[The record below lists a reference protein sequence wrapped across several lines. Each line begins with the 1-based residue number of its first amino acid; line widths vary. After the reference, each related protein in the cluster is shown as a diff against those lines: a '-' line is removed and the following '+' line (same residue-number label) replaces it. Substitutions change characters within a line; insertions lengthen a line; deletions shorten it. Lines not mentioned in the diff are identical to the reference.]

1 MTNTY
6 TRLGSANMYDR
17 TVNNL
22 AERQAKLANLMESA
36 TAGKRVL
43 RASDDPVAAAQAE
56 RARTRMDRT
65 DADKRALDAQVGI
78 IKDGES
84 TLGAANNALQE
95 FRSLVVNAGNGAYTQ
110 TERDALVAQM
120 SSLRDQIAGHANR
133 TDSNGLPLFRGLGS
147 AEQPLQ
153 GGSFLGQSGQTSSG
167 NNGIPNT
174 LDGTA
179 AFMNVPTG
187 NGVLAVNQGA
197 ANKGKAWT
205 DIGQINDP
213 TAAAAAASANP
224 PIAITFSVAT
234 DGTTSYSIAGGPAVP
249 YKSGETITVAGMG
262 LKITGTPA
270 DGDSFTI
277 DASERSDLFSV
288 LDQAINVVRSAGNS
302 DGTTASG
309 ALAHGLAKALAEID
323 TGMNRMQAVR
333 GFAGDL
339 LNRADTLTDQLSAR
353 SLQLE
358 ADRSAAEDVDMITA
372 LSDLKTLQTGY
383 SAALQSYAQIQ
394 KLSLFDYIR

>member
-1 MTNTY
+1 MSIP
-6 TRLGSANMYDR
+6 RLGTANMYDR

-22 AERQAKLANLMESA
+22 SERQAKMVQLMEA
-36 TAGKRVL
+36 TTSGLRVV

-65 DADKRALDAQVGI
+65 DADKRALDAQVSI
-78 IKDGES
+78 ITQGEAA
-84 TLGAANNALQE
+84 LGSANTALQE
-95 FRSLVVNAGNGAYTQ
+95 FRSLVLNAGNGTYTQ

-120 SSLRDQIAGHANR
+120 TSLRDQIANYANR
-133 TDSNGLPLFRGLGS
+133 TDSNGLALFRGLGS

-167 NNGIPNT
+167 ANGIANT
-174 LDGTA
+174 LDGVA

-197 ANKGKAWT
+197 TNTGKAWT

-213 TAAAAAASANP
+213 AAAAAAATTVP
-224 PIAITFSVAT
+224 PISIAFSVAA
-234 DGTTSYSIAGGPAVP
+234 DGTTTYSIAGGAAVP
-249 YKSGETITVAGMG
+249 YKSGETISVAGMG
-262 LKITGTPA
+262 LTITGAPA

-277 DASERSDLFSV
+277 GASERSDLFSV
-288 LDQAINVVRSAGNS
+288 LDEAINVVRTGVNPNGS
-302 DGTTASG
+302 TASG
-309 ALAHGLAKALAEID
+309 SLSHGIAKALAEID
-323 TGMNRMQAVR
+323 AGMNRMQTVR
-333 GFAGDL
+333 SFAGDL
-339 LNRADTLTDQLSAR
+339 LNRAETLTNQFSAK
-353 SLQLE
+353 SLLLE

-372 LSDLKTLQTGY
+372 LSELKTLQTNH

-394 KLSLFDYIR
+394 KLSLFDYIG

>member
-1 MTNTY
+1 MSNTL
-6 TRLGSANMYDR
+6 TRLGTANMYDR
-17 TVNNL
+17 TVSNL
-22 AERQAKLANLMESA
+22 SERQAKLASMMESA
-36 TAGKRVL
+36 SAGKRVV
-43 RASDDPVAAAQAE
+43 RASDDPVSAAQAE

-65 DADKRALDAQVGI
+65 VADQRALDAQVSI

-84 TLGAANNALQE
+84 TLGAANGALQE
-95 FRSLVVNAGNGAYTQ
+95 FRALVVNAGNATYSQ

-120 SSLRDQIAGHANR
+120 TSLRDQIGDHANR
-133 TDSNGLPLFRGLGS
+133 TDSNGLALFRGLGS

-153 GGSFLGQSGQTSSG
+153 GGSFLAQSGQISNG
-167 NNGIPNT
+167 ANGIANA
-174 LDGTA
+174 LDGVA

-187 NGVLAVNQGA
+187 NGVLAVRQDAG
-197 ANKGKAWT
+197 NKGQAWT
-205 DIGQINDP
+205 DIGQINNPAD
-213 TAAAAAASANP
+213 AAAAASAAP
-224 PIAITFSVAT
+224 PIAITFKLDASGTTYSITGGAT
-234 DGTTSYSIAGGPAVP
+234 DVP

-270 DGDSFTI
+270 DGDHFTI
-277 DASERSDLFSV
+277 GASTRSDLFSV
-288 LDQAINVVRSAGNS
+288 LDEAINVVRSAGNS

-309 ALAHGLAKALAEID
+309 QLAHGLAKALAEID

-339 LNRADTLTDQLSAR
+339 LGRADTLTNQLSGR
-353 SLQLE
+353 SVQLE
-358 ADRSAAEDVDMITA
+358 ADRSAAEDIDMIDA
-372 LSDLKTLQTGY
+372 LSELKSLQTSY

>member
-1 MTNTY
+1 MTNTI
-6 TRLGSANMYDR
+6 TRLGTANMYDR
-17 TVNNL
+17 TVSNL
-22 AERQAKLANLMESA
+22 SERQAKLANMMES
-36 TAGKRVL
+36 TSAGKRVL

-65 DADKRALDAQVGI
+65 AADQRALDAQVSI

-95 FRSLVVNAGNGAYTQ
+95 FRALVVNAGNGTYTQ

-120 SSLRDQIAGHANR
+120 ASLRDQIAGYANR

-153 GGSFLGQSGQTSSG
+153 GSTFLGQSGQTSSG
-167 NNGIPNT
+167 ANGIANT
-174 LDGTA
+174 LDGVA

-197 ANKGKAWT
+197 GNTGKAWS
-205 DIGQINDP
+205 DIGQIIDP
-213 TAAAAAASANP
+213 TAAADAASANP
-224 PIAITFSVAT
+224 PISITFSVDA
-234 DGTTSYSIAGGPAVP
+234 DGVTSYSIAGAAAVP
-249 YKSGETITVAGMG
+249 YKSGETISVAGMG
-262 LKITGTPA
+262 LTITGTPA

-277 DASERSDLFSV
+277 GASERSDLFSV
-288 LDQAINVVRSAGNS
+288 LDQAINVVRGAGNS

-309 ALAHGLAKALAEID
+309 ALAHGVAKALAEID
-323 TGMNRMQAVR
+323 TGMNRMQSVR

-339 LNRADTLTDQLSAR
+339 LNRAETLTTHFSAR

-372 LSDLKTLQTGY
+372 LSELKTLQTSY

-394 KLSLFDYIR
+394 KLSLFDYIG

>member
-1 MTNTY
+1 MTNAL
-6 TRLGSANMYDR
+6 TRLGTANMYDR

-22 AERQAKLANLMESA
+22 SERQAKLANMMEST

-65 DADKRALDAQVGI
+65 KADQSALDAQVSI

-84 TLGAANNALQE
+84 TLRAAGNALQE
-95 FRSLVVNAGNGAYTQ
+95 FRTLMVNAGNGTYTQ

-120 SSLRDQIAGHANR
+120 TSLREQIEDHANR
-133 TDSNGLPLFRGLGS
+133 TDSNGLALFRGLGS

-153 GGSFLGQSGQTSSG
+153 GGRFLGQSGQTSNSV
-167 NNGIPNT
+167 NGIPNA

-187 NGVLAVNQGA
+187 NGVLAVSRA
-197 ANKGKAWT
+197 ANSTGKAWT
-205 DIGQINDP
+205 DIGQITDP
-213 TAAAAAASANP
+213 AAAAAAATAKP
-224 PIAITFSVAT
+224 PISITFAVDAA
-234 DGTTSYSIAGGPAVP
+234 GAVSYSIAGAAAQP
-249 YKSGETITVAGMG
+249 YKSGETISVAGMA

-277 DASERSDLFSV
+277 GASERSDLFSV
-288 LDQAINVVRSAGNS
+288 LDQAIDVVRSSGKA

-309 ALAHGLAKALAEID
+309 ALAHGVAKALAEID
-323 TGMNRMQAVR
+323 TGLNRMQAVR

-339 LNRADTLTDQLSAR
+339 LNRADTLSDQMSAR
-353 SLQLE
+353 SIQLE
-358 ADRSAAEDVDMITA
+358 ADRSTAEDVDIIAAM
-372 LSDLKTLQTGY
+372 SELKNLQSSY

-394 KLSLFDYIR
+394 KLSLFDYIG

>member
-1 MTNTY
+1 MTNTIN
-6 TRLGSANMYDR
+6 RLGSANMYDR

-22 AERQAKLANLMESA
+22 AERQAKLANLMES
-36 TAGKRVL
+36 TSAGKRVL

-65 DADKRALDAQVGI
+65 DADQRSLDAQVGI
-78 IKDGES
+78 IKSGES
-84 TLGAANNALQE
+84 TLGAANSALQE
-95 FRSLVVNAGNGAYTQ
+95 FRALVVNAGNGTYTQ

-120 SSLRDQIAGHANR
+120 TSLRDQIAGHANS

-153 GGSFLGQSGQTSSG
+153 GTNFLGQSGQTTSDI
-167 NNGIPNT
+167 NGIAST
-174 LDGTA
+174 LDGVA

-187 NGVLAVNQGA
+187 NGVLAVSQGA
-197 ANKGKAWT
+197 TNAGKAWT
-205 DIGQINDP
+205 DIGTITDP
-213 TAAAAAASANP
+213 SAAADAASANP
-224 PIAITFSVAT
+224 PISITFSVAA
-234 DGTTSYSIAGGPAVP
+234 DGTTTYSIAGGAAVP
-249 YKSGETITVAGMG
+249 YKSGEKISVAGMG
-262 LKITGTPA
+262 LTITGTPA

-277 DASERSDLFSV
+277 AASERSDLFNV
-288 LDQAINVVRSAGNS
+288 LDQAIGVVRNAVKA
-302 DGTTASG
+302 DGSTASG
-309 ALAHGLAKALAEID
+309 SLAHGVAKALAEID
-323 TGMNRMQAVR
+323 SGMNRMQAVR
-333 GFAGDL
+333 SFAGDL
-339 LNRADTLTDQLSAR
+339 LNRADTIATNLSAR

-372 LSDLKTLQTGY
+372 LSELKTQQTGY

>member
-1 MTNTY
+1 MTNSL

-22 AERQAKLANLMESA
+22 AERQAKLASMMESA
-36 TAGKRVL
+36 SAGKRVV

-65 DADKRALDAQVGI
+65 EAEKRALDAQVSI

-84 TLGAANNALQE
+84 TLGAANEALQQ
-95 FRSLVVNAGNGAYTQ
+95 FRTLVVNAGNGTYTQ

-120 SSLRDQIAGHANR
+120 VSLRDQVAGHANS

-153 GGSFLGQSGQTSSG
+153 GGSFLGQSGQTSSSV
-167 NNGIPNT
+167 NGIPNT

-187 NGVLAVNQGA
+187 NGVLAVERSATNT
-197 ANKGKAWT
+197 GKVWT
-205 DIGQINDP
+205 DIGQITDP
-213 TAAAAAASANP
+213 TAAAAAATAAP
-224 PIAITFSVAT
+224 PISITFAVDAT
-234 DGTTSYSIAGGPAVP
+234 GAATYSIAGAAAVP
-249 YKSGETITVAGMG
+249 YKSGDTINVAGMG

-270 DGDSFTI
+270 NGDSFTI
-277 DASERSDLFSV
+277 GASERSDLFSV
-288 LDQAINVVRSAGNS
+288 LDEAISVVRSSGNS

-309 ALAHGLAKALAEID
+309 VLAHGMAKALAEID

-339 LNRADTLTDQLSAR
+339 LNRADILTDHMNAR
-353 SLQLE
+353 SVQLE
-358 ADRSAAEDVDMITA
+358 ADRSAAEDVDMIAA
-372 LSDLKTLQTGY
+372 LSELKSLQTNY
-383 SAALQSYAQIQ
+383 NAALQSYAQIQ

>member
-1 MTNTY
+1 MSIP
-6 TRLGSANMYDR
+6 RLGTANMYDR

-22 AERQAKLANLMESA
+22 SERQAKMVQLMEA
-36 TAGKRVL
+36 TTSGLRVV

-65 DADKRALDAQVGI
+65 DADKRALDAQVSI
-78 IKDGES
+78 ITQGEAA
-84 TLGAANNALQE
+84 LGSANTALQE
-95 FRSLVVNAGNGAYTQ
+95 FRSLVLNAGNGTYTQ

-120 SSLRDQIAGHANR
+120 TSLRDQIANYANR
-133 TDSNGLPLFRGLGS
+133 TDSNGLALFRGLGS

-167 NNGIPNT
+167 ANGIANT
-174 LDGTA
+174 LDGVA

-197 ANKGKAWT
+197 TNTGKAWT

-213 TAAAAAASANP
+213 AAAAAAATTVP
-224 PIAITFSVAT
+224 PISIAFSVAA
-234 DGTTSYSIAGGPAVP
+234 DGTTTYSIAGGAAVP
-249 YKSGETITVAGMG
+249 YKSGETISVAGMG
-262 LKITGTPA
+262 LTITGAPA

-277 DASERSDLFSV
+277 GASERSDLFSV
-288 LDQAINVVRSAGNS
+288 LDEAINVVRTGVNPNGS
-302 DGTTASG
+302 TASG
-309 ALAHGLAKALAEID
+309 SLSHGIAKALAEID
-323 TGMNRMQAVR
+323 TGMNRMQTVR
-333 GFAGDL
+333 SFAGDL
-339 LNRADTLTDQLSAR
+339 LNRAETLTNQFSAK
-353 SLQLE
+353 SLLLE

-372 LSDLKTLQTGY
+372 LSELKTLQTNH

-394 KLSLFDYIR
+394 KLSLFDYIG

>member
-1 MTNTY
+1 MTNSIN
-6 TRLGSANMYDR
+6 RLGSANMYDR

-22 AERQAKLANLMESA
+22 AERQSKLAQLMES
-36 TAGKRVL
+36 TSAGKRVL

-65 DADKRALDAQVGI
+65 DADQRALDAQVSI
-78 IKDGES
+78 IKEGES

-95 FRSLVVNAGNGAYTQ
+95 LRSLMVNAGNGTYTQ

-120 SSLRDQIAGHANR
+120 SSLRDQIEGFANR

-167 NNGIPNT
+167 VNGIANT
-174 LDGTA
+174 LDGAA

-187 NGVLAVNQGA
+187 NGVLAVNRGA
-197 ANKGKAWT
+197 GSTGKAWT
-205 DIGQINDP
+205 DIGSIADP
-213 TAAAAAASANP
+213 SAAAAAATANP
-224 PIAITFSVAT
+224 PIAITFSVGA
-234 DGTTSYSIAGGPAVP
+234 DGATSYSIAGAAAVP
-249 YKSGETITVAGMG
+249 YKSGEKISVAGMG
-262 LKITGTPA
+262 LTITGQPA

-277 DASERSDLFSV
+277 GASERSSLFSV
-288 LDQAINVVRSAGNS
+288 LDAAIGAVRNGANK
-302 DGTTASG
+302 DGSTAAG
-309 ALAHGLAKALAEID
+309 ALAHGVAKALAEID

-333 GFAGDL
+333 GLAGDL
-339 LNRADTLTDQLSAR
+339 LNRADTLSANLSAR
-353 SLQLE
+353 SVQLE
-358 ADRSAAEDVDMITA
+358 ADRSAAEDVDMINA
-372 LSDLKTLQTGY
+372 LSELKTQQTGY

-394 KLSLFDYIR
+394 KLSLFDYIG